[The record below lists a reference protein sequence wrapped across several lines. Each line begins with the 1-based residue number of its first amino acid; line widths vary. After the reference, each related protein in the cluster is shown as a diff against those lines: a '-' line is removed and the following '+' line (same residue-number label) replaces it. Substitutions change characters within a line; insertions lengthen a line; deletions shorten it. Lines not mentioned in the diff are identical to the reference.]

1 MDEVSVKRIEAA
13 NEESLARIQA
23 HRFIRLAHRREL
35 SRDQVLRWILCA
47 GRESETFPNIL
58 VRMLERITSPQ
69 LVVDVLKENLDDE
82 YGNGNPDEAHFQH
95 YLKLLHAVGLTD
107 ADFRGYRERA
117 GIRLALDLAESVSS
131 QPVPEIAIGY
141 MLVNE
146 GMTPITY
153 GAVDVAIH
161 AYHPELDSTF
171 FQLHVEVDEHHVREL
186 YRAVGALPESA
197 VDDVLEGIALGER
210 GMAVLLDEALGVF
223 DHTTT

>member
-1 MDEVSVKRIEAA
+1 MDTTSVIKIEAA
-13 NEESLARIQA
+13 MKESLTRISD
-23 HRFIRLAHRREL
+23 HRFIRMAHQREL
-35 SRDQVLRWILCA
+35 SREQVIRWILCA

-58 VRMLERITSPQ
+58 VRMLERITEPQ
-69 LVVDVLKENLDDE
+69 LVVDILNENLNDE
-82 YGNGNPDEAHFQH
+82 YGNGNPDDAHFRH
-95 YLKLLHAVGLTD
+95 YIHLLHEVELSEQ
-107 ADFRGYRERA
+107 DFRAYSERA
-117 GIRLALDLAESVSS
+117 GIRLALDLAANVSV

-161 AYHPELDSTF
+161 KYFPNLDNKF

-186 YRAVGALPESA
+186 YRAVATLDESA
-197 VDDVLEGIALGER
+197 MDDLLFGVALGER

-223 DHTTT
+223 DSVS